1 MNADRRCE
9 MNKYALMQAP
19 AKDENDF
26 APRIVI
32 IDNSRPIGK
41 RRVERL
47 VREGYKPVGWIES
60 HLKPSQLRHGFE
72 ADRYQQYEQ
81 ACEKLSKI
89 SLVLNEED
97 NP

>member
-1 MNADRRCE
+1 MNTDRMCE

-19 AKDENDF
+19 AKDEKDF
-26 APRIVI
+26 TPRIVI

-47 VREGYKPVGWIES
+47 VREGYKSVGWIES
-60 HLKPSQLRHGFE
+60 HLKPSQLMRSFE
-72 ADRYQQYEQ
+72 ADMCQQYEQ

-89 SLVLNEED
+89 SLALNEEG

>member
-1 MNADRRCE
+1 MS
-9 MNKYALMQAP
+9 KYALMQAP

-32 IDNSRPIGK
+32 IDNSCPIGK
-41 RRVERL
+41 RRVESL
-47 VREGYKPVGWIES
+47 VNEGYKPVGWIES
-60 HLKPSQLRHGFE
+60 PLKLSRLKRGFE
-72 ADRYQQYEQ
+72 ANMRHRYEN

-89 SLVLNEED
+89 RLVLNEED

>member
-32 IDNSRPIGK
+32 IDNSQPIGK

-97 NP
+97 NQ